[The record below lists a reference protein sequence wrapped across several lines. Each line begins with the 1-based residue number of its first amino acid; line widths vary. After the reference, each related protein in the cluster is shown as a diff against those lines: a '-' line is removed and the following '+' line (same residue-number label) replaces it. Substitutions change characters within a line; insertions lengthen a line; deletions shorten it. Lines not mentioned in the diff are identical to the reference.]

1 MIINKCKGSTESNSS
16 PTGCATCGP
25 ADAEAPAP
33 QRYSYNVEQGGL
45 KGENKVERFL
55 EAFAAI
61 LRRGNY
67 NLALDTWSRL
77 SMRCG
82 RCSASCQ
89 VYEATGDPEDLPCH
103 RSELL
108 LRVYR
113 RYFTQ
118 AGPLKARL
126 FGGFTLTEEYID
138 EMAEAFYRCTA
149 CRRCRSSCPMGIDHG
164 LITHLA
170 RWILAEIGLVP
181 RALVVATREQL
192 EGESGNT
199 SAIPVPALKDSV
211 EFLEEEFED
220 LYDVK
225 ISFPF
230 DVEGAEY
237 IFFPAVSDY
246 IMEAD
251 TLMGNAALLQAAGV
265 SWTIGTGN
273 FDGINYGLFFSDR
286 LLERIVRNMVAEAR
300 RLGAKKILIGECG
313 HATRAA
319 WYIRSFCGPDAP
331 EVVNCL
337 ELAHQQLEA
346 GKIPL
351 KEERIQE
358 RVTYHDP
365 CNIARGGQ
373 IVDQPRDILK
383 AVCADFVEM
392 SPNREE
398 NYCCGG
404 GGGTVSIDELREF
417 RTSIAG
423 RRKAEQI
430 RATDAEIVVSP
441 CANCKKQLK
450 ELLEDNDLEH
460 VQVKGVHDL
469 LLEAIDFRRTEG
481 TIERTEET
489 PEEPAEEDREEVGV
503 TAVREEAVAA

>member
-1 MIINKCKGSTESNSS
+1 MIIDKCNIQNENASNPSS
-16 PTGCATCGP
+16 CATCRG
-25 ADAEAPAP
+25 AEAEAPAP
-33 QRYSYNVEQGGL
+33 QRYSFNVEQEGL
-45 KGENKVERFL
+45 KGGDKVQRFL
-55 EAFAAI
+55 ATFASI
-61 LRRGNY
+61 LRHGNY
-67 NLALDTWSRL
+67 NLALDTWSKL

-82 RCSASCQ
+82 RCSAACQ
-89 VYEATGDPEDLPCH
+89 VYQATGKPEDLPCH

-118 AGPLKARL
+118 TGALKARL

-138 EMAEAFYRCTA
+138 EMVEAFYRCTA
-149 CRRCRSSCPMGIDHG
+149 CRRCKASCPVGIDHG

-192 EGESGNT
+192 EGETRNT

-220 LYDVK
+220 LYDVR

-230 DVEGAEY
+230 DVERAEY

-251 TLMGNAALLQAAGV
+251 TLMGNAALLHAAGV

-273 FDGINYGLFFSDR
+273 FDGINYGLFYSDR
-286 LLERIVRNMVAEAR
+286 LLERIVKNMVAEAR

-319 WYIRSFCGPDAP
+319 WYVRSFCGPDAP

-337 ELAHQQLEA
+337 ELAHREVKA
-346 GKIPL
+346 GKVPL
-351 KEERIQE
+351 EEEGIRE

-365 CNIARGGQ
+365 CNIARNGQ

-383 AVCADFVEM
+383 IICTDFVEM
-392 SPNREE
+392 APNRED

-417 RTSIAG
+417 RTSVAG

-450 ELLEDNDLEH
+450 ELLEDNDLGH

-469 LLEAIDFRRTEG
+469 LLEAIDFSQTEG
-481 TIERTEET
+481 AMERTEEIL
-489 PEEPAEEDREEVGV
+489 EEEEQEGAEVPVAEK
-503 TAVREEAVAA
+503 EAVAA